1 MTEEEMLQRVPD
13 MIKVT
18 PQIMN
23 EVSIKIIGQPLN
35 MNKTWSE
42 NGFDDLDGIE
52 MIMELEKIL
61 DIAITDDVAESFTG
75 GKPPQFIQIVRNRK
89 IEELGL

>member
-52 MIMELEKIL
+52 MIMELEL
-61 DIAITDDVAESFTG
+61 MYF
-75 GKPPQFIQIVRNRK
+75 
-89 IEELGL
+89 